1 MFLPKK
7 RSKLSH
13 HGSKDADEPYH
24 TSNENIS
31 LRDSKDGSERF
42 KPMYEVYFVGIVP
55 DIVMSNSSTRDR
67 EAQLV
72 DRIEESQIEGK
83 LPISPQD
90 DDKVKISV
98 SIHGIKVLDVKA
110 QEVLQRHPLHT
121 IAQVVQYSNGGS
133 VSNIAFK
140 IGNVNKS
147 VFSAYVFEC
156 LSEEQAQ
163 MVCQNVRAM
172 FDKITEKN
180 R

>member
-1 MFLPKK
+1 MFQKK
-7 RSKLSH
+7 KQKLSH
-13 HGSKDADEPYH
+13 HGSKDMDDSYH
-24 TSNENIS
+24 PSGNEVAP
-31 LRDSKDGSERF
+31 LKDSKDGSERF
-42 KPMYEVYFVGIVP
+42 KSMYEVYFVGIVP
-55 DIVMSNSSTRDR
+55 DIVMSHSITRDR

-83 LPISPQD
+83 LPISPQE

-98 SIHGIKVLDVKA
+98 SIHGVKVLDMKA

-121 IAQVVQYSNGGS
+121 VAQVVQFSDGGS
-133 VSNIAFK
+133 VNNIAFK

-147 VFSAYVFEC
+147 LFSAYVFEC